1 MMSQTVS
8 MFTLYNVTTKTWV
21 KCLYW
26 ETFGIINDTE
36 MLGDVST
43 ITVFPMPVELDA
55 VNCVVDNYLDSM
67 NCTWNDGTTYQNG
80 FTPYVTF
87 LWRIPSY
94 SPAWNNCPQLDQ
106 QYRYCYWS
114 DSSKGDFTLKDIDIQ
129 LIQRSPCG
137 ISVTSNFTV
146 ETSQIV
152 KPRPVTELASRTV
165 NSTCIYVQWR
175 TIHSQMQ
182 YRKEHRVIIT
192 NKWGKPQIFK
202 FYTTNETERY
212 VHNRT
217 FCNLHPYT
225 KYQFTVDIQPIG
237 DEAGFFSDPKQTEAM
252 TYSDFP
258 SASPEVVSGGYE
270 WNPNVCKSPYT
281 KRSICVPL
289 KSIAPINENGPMK
302 GLVVTYINEQGKEMR
317 VDLAEDL
324 KYACTCN
331 LMCNATY
338 VFYIKTRNV
347 NGTSTVYSSIRIP
360 ASTLGIEQ
368 PNFIV
373 EAGNGTNVTVSLP
386 ETKEASTFIVFWCRN
401 RNGNCEENINWKVF
415 AGNTREAVI
424 QIEKTNSPQD
434 FLYAVSLL
442 TDQGSS
448 GFSWQ
453 GCVYLKNASP
463 QREVR
468 NLAVSPGPEDDSL
481 VVTWD
486 KLSCQSDQPYIAK
499 YNVRYNEVN
508 NRHYA
513 AVNVSASG
521 EARVVLRDL
530 KRDQAY
536 SVSVRAVTRTGKYGP
551 IDQPKTSTPVNNSLR
566 QWEIVLF
573 TTGVVI
579 AVIVI
584 NIIVIL
590 AISCFRKKRKSILEQ
605 GNIKIDDDFMKG
617 EYANRT
623 HSIERQSSDD
633 SGFTPMTPPADR
645 FVDQPS
651 YNDTSFLSSLSTTT

>member
-202 FYTTNETERY
+202 FKTTNETERY

-225 KYQFTVDIQPIG
+225 KYEFTVDIQPI
-237 DEAGFFSDPKQTEAM
+237 EAGFFSDPKQTEAM

-258 SASPEVVSGGYE
+258 SASPEVVSGGYG
-270 WNPNVCKSPYT
+270 WNPKDCKAPYT
-281 KRSICVPL
+281 KRSICIPL

-302 GLVVTYINEQGKEMR
+302 GLVVTYINEQGNEMR
-317 VDLAEDL
+317 EDLAKDL
-324 KYACTCN
+324 KYACTSN
-331 LMCNATY
+331 LMCNTTY
-338 VFYIKTRNV
+338 VFYIKARNV
-347 NGTSTVYSSIRIP
+347 NGTSTVNSSIRIP
-360 ASTLGIEQ
+360 ASTLGIKQ

-373 EAGNGTNVTVSLP
+373 KAGNGTNVTVSWP
-386 ETKEASTFIVFWCRN
+386 EAEEATTFIVFWCRN
-401 RNGNCEENINWKVF
+401 RNGNCEEMEKINWREF
-415 AGNTREAVI
+415 AWNTSEAVI

-453 GCVYLKNASP
+453 ECVYLKNAPDFMGELGPLDPELCPTQNAIFTCTLQSTP
-463 QREVR
+463 
-468 NLAVSPGPEDDSL
+468 NSSHSIGFAVKNSSTSKSWKPVSEDR
-481 VVTWD
+481 VTIMNQNVSMFT
-486 KLSCQSDQPYIAK
+486 L
-499 YNVRYNEVN
+499 YNVTTKTWVKCLYWETFGILKDNEQLGHTSTISFYPMPVELE
-508 NRHYA
+508 
-513 AVNVSASG
+513 AVNC
-521 EARVVLRDL
+521 VVDNHLDSMNCTWNDGTTY
-530 KRDQAY
+530 KN
-536 SVSVRAVTRTGKYGP
+536 G
-551 IDQPKTSTPVNNSLR
+551 STPNVTF
-566 QWEIVLF
+566 QW
-573 TTGVVI
+573 
-579 AVIVI
+579 A
-584 NIIVIL
+584 
-590 AISCFRKKRKSILEQ
+590 
-605 GNIKIDDDFMKG
+605 
-617 EYANRT
+617 
-623 HSIERQSSDD
+623 
-633 SGFTPMTPPADR
+633 
-645 FVDQPS
+645 
-651 YNDTSFLSSLSTTT
+651 